1 MNAFFLYLPINGTLI
16 ACFLG
21 LAVGI
26 LFFGHQLHQ
35 QGYKTKYSTRW
46 IAIFVLTFI
55 VSIPNEFLVSA
66 SDNSIKKAI
75 DCINLTENVRLRA
88 YMKLELDRNNVRQYK
103 IDRVYRQCLN
113 DKSDTENFQKRQ
125 TQSKTLF

>member
-1 MNAFFLYLPINGTLI
+1 MNTLFLYLPINGTLI

-26 LFFGHQLHQ
+26 LFFGHQLQQ

-46 IAIFVLTFI
+46 IAIFILTFI
-55 VSIPNEFLVSA
+55 VSIPNEYVVSA

-75 DCINLTENVRLRA
+75 DCINLTKNVRLRA
-88 YMKLELDRNNVRQYK
+88 YMKLELERNNVRQYK
-103 IDRVYRQCLN
+103 IDRVYRKCLN
-113 DKSDTENFQKRQ
+113 DKSDTENFEKRQ
-125 TQSKTLF
+125 AQSKTLF